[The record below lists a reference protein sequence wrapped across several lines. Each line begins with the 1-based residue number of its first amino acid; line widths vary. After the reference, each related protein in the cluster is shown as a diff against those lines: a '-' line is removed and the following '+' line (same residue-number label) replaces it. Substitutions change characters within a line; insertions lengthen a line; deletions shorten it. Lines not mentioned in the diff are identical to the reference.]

1 MLVNIINV
9 NSLNASMKRQR
20 IFTLDKVARSNL
32 MLSKRSQTQ
41 NIIQSMI

>member
-1 MLVNIINV
+1 MLENVINV
-9 NSLNASMKRQR
+9 NSLNTPMKRQR
-20 IFTLDKVARSNL
+20 IFTLGKVARSYL